1 MGDRFVAVT
10 ATIDVTFAIVVAIF
24 TEGPISPSYAF
35 FAFAVIAV
43 GCREGFRATL
53 VVTASSMLAYLM
65 LILLSA
71 HTGRPHYY
79 LMRPVYLAITGYL
92 IGFLGQQR
100 INFEAR
106 VRELETPRSAVR
118 SPARSMTATSRHW
131 LL

>member
-1 MGDRFVAVT
+1 
-10 ATIDVTFAIVVAIF
+10 
-24 TEGPISPSYAF
+24 
-35 FAFAVIAV
+35 
-43 GCREGFRATL
+43 
-53 VVTASSMLAYLM
+53 
-65 LILLSA
+65 
-71 HTGRPHYY
+71 
-79 LMRPVYLAITGYL
+79 MRPVYLAITGYL